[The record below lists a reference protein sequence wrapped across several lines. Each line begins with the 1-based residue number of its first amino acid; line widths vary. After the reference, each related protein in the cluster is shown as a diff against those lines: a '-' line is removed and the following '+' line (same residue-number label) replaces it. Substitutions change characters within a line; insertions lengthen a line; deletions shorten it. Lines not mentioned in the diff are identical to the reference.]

1 MLETSDDFI
10 VEINNTLFNFVMFNL
25 LRNAVYYFESYPE
38 SIITIRTEK
47 GQSRNTVMFTDTG
60 PGIPQTYLAR
70 IFDDFFSHNKS
81 GGSGLGLGYCKR
93 VMKAFGGS
101 IRCDS
106 KVGEYTTFYLNFPV
120 TSDKV
125 EECQISESVV
135 TSGNVGTLPTL
146 PPTSEFT
153 PTTNPDKPL
162 ILVVDDKRVQLSLA
176 KLYLE
181 QLGYNVLLAN
191 NGKIAVEMV
200 QNNPIDLVFMDIQ
213 MPVMDGFEAA
223 TLIKR
228 SHPSLPIIALS
239 GESGEKEL
247 RRISKLMDGR
257 LSKPTSKQ
265 ALNQILISAL
275 PATMP

>member
-1 MLETSDDFI
+1 MSDISSAKLNSEIFSHSKIGTCTPPTAISNQLETS
-10 VEINNTLFNFVMFNL
+10 T
-25 LRNAVYYFESYPE
+25 
-38 SIITIRTEK
+38 
-47 GQSRNTVMFTDTG
+47 
-60 PGIPQTYLAR
+60 
-70 IFDDFFSHNKS
+70 
-81 GGSGLGLGYCKR
+81 
-93 VMKAFGGS
+93 
-101 IRCDS
+101 
-106 KVGEYTTFYLNFPV
+106 
-120 TSDKV
+120 KV
-125 EECQISESVV
+125 EE
-135 TSGNVGTLPTL
+135 
-146 PPTSEFT
+146 
-153 PTTNPDKPL
+153 KPL

-191 NGKIAVEMV
+191 NGKIAVETI

-247 RRISKLMDGR
+247 RRISELMDGR

-265 ALNQILISAL
+265 ALNQILTSAL
-275 PATMP
+275 PTKMQ